1 MKFERKTF
9 KLLIGGSTASNAC
22 SMQGYKN
29 EKLEII
35 ESNEFQ
41 NLFDKSKKLIDS
53 ARSNMGQMANAITV
67 LTSFLLGR
75 YIIEQEQQGSERA
88 KYGAKVLDSL
98 SSYLT
103 EEYGRGFSRSN
114 VAGMRQFY
122 MAYKDREDEIIQ
134 SGIGQFEQVFGIVQS
149 GIGQLETAYKKM
161 PFKLSWTHYQI
172 LMRIEDKDE
181 RDFYEKEAI
190 RSNWNVSTLKRQF
203 HSSLYERLALSRDK
217 FERKTF
223 KLLIGG
229 STASNAC
236 SMQGDKNDVMRLAN
250 EGAIPQKPEDILHTP
265 YVLEFAGLEDKA
277 SYHES
282 DLESAVIGKMQKF
295 LLELGKGFLFEQRQ
309 KRFTFND
316 KNFYVDLVLYNRLLR
331 CYVLIDFKIDELA
344 HQDLG
349 QMQMYVNYY
358 DRYEKIEGE
367 NPTIGILLCKQSDE
381 ALVDLTLPENA
392 NIYAKEYKLY
402 LPDKKLLQKKLSP

>member
-1 MKFERKTF
+1 MKNKKVEIVESDEF
-9 KLLIGGSTASNAC
+9 K
-22 SMQGYKN
+22 
-29 EKLEII
+29 
-35 ESNEFQ
+35 

-75 YIIEQEQQGSERA
+75 YIIEQEQKGAERA

-122 MAYKDREDEIIQ
+122 MAYRDREDKII
-134 SGIGQFEQVFGIVQS
+134 QS
-149 GIGQLETAYKKM
+149 GIGQLETVYKKI

-172 LMRIEDKDE
+172 LMRIENRDE
-181 RDFYEKEAI
+181 RDFYENEAI

-217 FERKTF
+217 NE
-223 KLLIGG
+223 
-229 STASNAC
+229 
-236 SMQGDKNDVMRLAN
+236 VMRLAN
-250 EGAIPQKPEDILHTP
+250 EGANPQKPEDILHTP
-265 YVLEFAGLEDKA
+265 YILEFAGLEDKA
-277 SYHES
+277 AYHES
-282 DLESAVIGKMQKF
+282 DLESAVIEKMQKF

-331 CYVLIDFKIDELA
+331 CYVLIDFKIAELT

-358 DRYEKIEGE
+358 DRYEKVEDE

-381 ALVDLTLPENA
+381 ALVDLTLPKDV

-402 LPDKKLLQKKLSP
+402 LPDKKLLQKKLKEWLDEEQN

>member
-1 MKFERKTF
+1 MD
-9 KLLIGGSTASNAC
+9 N
-22 SMQGYKN
+22 KN
-29 EKLEII
+29 IDII
-35 ESNEFQ
+35 NNMEFTS
-41 NLFDKSKKLIDS
+41 LFQKSKELIDN
-53 ARSNMGQMANAITV
+53 ARKSMGQMANSITV
-67 LTSFLLGR
+67 ITSFLLGH
-75 YIIEQEQQGSERA
+75 YIVEQEQKGQERA
-88 KYGAKVLDSL
+88 KYGSKVIDSL

-103 EEYGRGFSRSN
+103 KEYGRGFSRSN

-122 MAYKDREDEIIQ
+122 MTYKDRENEIIQ
-134 SGIGQFEQVFGIVQS
+134 SQIGQLGQEIGIVQS
-149 GIGQLETAYKKM
+149 GIRQLNMTYSKL

-190 RSNWNVSTLKRQF
+190 RSGWNVSTLKRQY
-203 HSSLYERLALSRDK
+203 HSSLYERLALSRNKD
-217 FERKTF
+217 
-223 KLLIGG
+223 
-229 STASNAC
+229 
-236 SMQGDKNDVMRLAN
+236 DVLRLAN

-282 DLESAVIGKMQKF
+282 DLESAVIDKIQKF

-309 KRFTFND
+309 KRFTFHD
-316 KNFYVDLVLYNRLLR
+316 KNFYVDLILYNRLLR
-331 CYVLIDFKIDELA
+331 CYVLIDFKADELT

-358 DRYEKIEGE
+358 DRYEKVEGE
-367 NPTIGILLCKQSDE
+367 NPTIGILLCKKSDE
-381 ALVDLTLPENA
+381 ALVDLTLPEDA

-402 LPDKKLLQKKLSP
+402 LPDKKILQRKLKEWLDEEQDKNNES

>member
-1 MKFERKTF
+1 MYYW
-9 KLLIGGSTASNAC
+9 GGI
-22 SMQGYKN
+22 SMN
-29 EKLEII
+29 DEKLGMID
-35 ESNEFQ
+35 NKEFQ
-41 NLFDKSKKLIDS
+41 NLFEKSKKLIDG

-75 YIIEQEQQGSERA
+75 YIVEQEQQGAERA
-88 KYGAKVLDSL
+88 KYGARILDSL
-98 SSYLT
+98 SAYLT
-103 EEYGRGFSRSN
+103 KEYGRGFSRSN

-122 MAYKDREDEIIQ
+122 IAYKDREDEIIQ
-134 SGIGQFEQVFGIVQS
+134 SGIGQ
-149 GIGQLETAYKKM
+149 LETAYQKM

-181 RDFYEKEAI
+181 REFYEREAI

-217 FERKTF
+217 
-223 KLLIGG
+223 
-229 STASNAC
+229 
-236 SMQGDKNDVMRLAN
+236 NDVMRLAN
-250 EGAIPQKPEDILHTP
+250 EGAVPQKPEDILHTP

-282 DLESAVIGKMQKF
+282 DLESAVLGKMQKF

-316 KNFYVDLVLYNRLLR
+316 KNFYVDMVLYNRLLK
-331 CYVLIDFKIDELA
+331 CYVLIDFKIDELT

-349 QMQMYVNYY
+349 QMQMYVNYF
-358 DRYEKIEGE
+358 DRYERVEGE
-367 NPTIGILLCKQSDE
+367 NPTIGILLCKKSDE
-381 ALVDLTLPENA
+381 ALVDLTLPEDA

-402 LPDKKLLQKKLSP
+402 LPDKKLLQKKLKEWLDEEQNNE